1 MTVKELANALDLE
14 ILTGDINL
22 DREVHGGYC
31 GDLLSWVMSKAQKDN
46 AWITIMSNTNIV
58 AVAVLTDVACVILCE
73 DVAPEDGCLAKAEAQ
88 EVAVLKSPLPAF
100 ELAAK
105 MGALLNG

>member
-1 MTVKELANALDLE
+1 MTVKELAATLDLQ

-22 DREVHGGYC
+22 EREVNGGYC
-31 GDLLSWVMSKAQKDN
+31 GDLLSWVMSKAQPDN

-73 DVAPEDGCLAKAEAQ
+73 DVAPEEECLKKALEQ
-88 EVAVLKSPLPAF
+88 EVAILKTPMSAF
-100 ELAAK
+100 ELSGK
-105 MGALLNG
+105 LEKLV

>member
-1 MTVKELANALDLE
+1 MTVKELAATLDLQ

-22 DREVHGGYC
+22 EREVHGGYC
-31 GDLLSWVMSKAQKDN
+31 GDLLSWVMSKAQPDN

-73 DVAPEDGCLAKAEAQ
+73 DVAPEEECLKKALEQ
-88 EVAVLKSPLPAF
+88 EVAILKTPMSAF
-100 ELAAK
+100 ELSGK
-105 MGALLNG
+105 LEKLV

>member
-1 MTVKELANALDLE
+1 MTVKELAATLDLQ

-22 DREVHGGYC
+22 EREVHGGYC
-31 GDLLSWVMSKAQKDN
+31 GDLLSWVMSKAQADN

-73 DVAPEDGCLAKAEAQ
+73 DVAPEEECLKKALEQ
-88 EVAVLKSPLPAF
+88 EVAILKTPMSAF
-100 ELAAK
+100 ELSGK
-105 MGALLNG
+105 LEKLV